1 MADGNVT
8 VRFLNAQGNG
18 FAKPVEVKR
27 GTTAVQFIAE
37 QLGNEAFEKYTIRVG
52 GRPAI
57 EDEVLEDNVAV
68 LVVPQKQEG
77 ARR

>member
-1 MADGNVT
+1 MASPIK
-8 VRFLNAQGNG
+8 VRFLNAQGTG
-18 FAKPVEVKR
+18 FAKAIEVKK
-27 GTTAVQFIAE
+27 GTTAAQFIAE

-57 EDEVLEDNVAV
+57 ADEVLEDNVAI
-68 LVVPQKQEG
+68 LVVPVKQEG